1 MAPQAPDQTAKEEEL
16 LVSDDV
22 PNHHHGLEVREV
34 DINPRKII
42 SDLRN
47 LDWSKVVMKNVML
60 FAVLHLYS
68 LYGAY
73 LALFFVQWKT
83 IAWSVVLYFMAALGI
98 TMGAHRLWS
107 HRSYKATLPL
117 RAVLGVFQTIAFQNS
132 IWEWARDHRVHH
144 KYSET
149 DADPHNAR
157 RGFFFSHMGWLMYRK
172 HPDVITKGRGL
183 DLSDLEQDSVVAFQ
197 RKYYLP
203 LVVLLCF
210 VIPTMVPWMWWEEN
224 IINSLMVAG
233 FLRYTIVLHVTWFV
247 NSLAHW
253 IGTKPYDKHIYP
265 AQNGV
270 VAYLALGEGWH
281 NYHHVFPWDYRAAEL
296 GGLSNY
302 NITSLA
308 IDFCS
313 KLGLAYD
320 RRTVKQDMIQQR
332 VNRTGDR
339 NYASTISTKTE

>member
-1 MAPQAPDQTAKEEEL
+1 MAPQAPEQTAKEE
-16 LVSDDV
+16 LVNADEV
-22 PNHHHGLEVREV
+22 PHHHDMEVRE
-34 DINPRKII
+34 IHISPRKII

-47 LDWSKVVMKNVML
+47 LDWSKVVWKNVIL
-60 FAVLHLYS
+60 FILLHLYS
-68 LYGAY
+68 VYGAY
-73 LALFFVQWKT
+73 LALFAAQWKT
-83 IAWSVVLYFMAALGI
+83 IGFSAVLYFMAALGI

-107 HRSYKATLPL
+107 HRSYKATFPL
-117 RAVLGVFQTIAFQNS
+117 RLVLGIFQTMAFQNS

-172 HPDVITKGRGL
+172 HPEVITKGRGL

-203 LVVLLCF
+203 LVLTLCF
-210 VIPTMVPWMWWEEN
+210 VIPTLIPCLWWDEYFT
-224 IINSLMVAG
+224 NSLMVAG
-233 FLRYTIVLHVTWFV
+233 FLRYTIVLHITWFV

-253 IGTKPYDKHIYP
+253 VGSKPYDKSIYP
-265 AQNGV
+265 AQNPV

-281 NYHHVFPWDYRAAEL
+281 NYHHVFPWDYRTAEL

-320 RRTVKQDMIQQR
+320 LRTVKKDLIQQR
-332 VNRTGDR
+332 VTRTGDGT
-339 NYASTISTKTE
+339 YASSTTKIE